1 MLFDRR
7 AIIGLVLL
15 SSKAQGNHLSL
26 SKFQGIW
33 HSDLDSHP
41 YEDALASYDNEQSFV
56 VQEIQSMGEI
66 NVSELSN
73 YSVGTMVCNSEQVSM
88 TILIVAYTS
97 EVCLIRL
104 FYGSIKYITGSF
116 RI

>member
-1 MLFDRR
+1 MAAHPRASRHAFVLIVRMQIEKVVKVLRLGASFLLFF
-7 AIIGLVLL
+7 I
-15 SSKAQGNHLSL
+15 
-26 SKFQGIW
+26 
-33 HSDLDSHP
+33 